1 MASGLVTKGDDVES
15 YDLVLLALRVTVGA
29 IMIMHGINHAW
40 GGGKIPGTAGWF
52 SSLGLRYGVLQAWAS
67 VVTEIGAGILLIL
80 GLLMPLASAAVLS
93 VMLVAGLL
101 YHRQQGFFI
110 FKEGYEYVLLIG
122 VTALMLGTLPAGK
135 YSIDHAY
142 DFRAFGL
149 DLYGWS
155 GFWIT
160 AVVAVVATGGL
171 LAATYRPQDTANKK

>member
-1 MASGLVTKGDDVES
+1 MES
-15 YDLVLLALRVTVGA
+15 FDLVQLVLRVTVGA

-52 SSLGLRYGVLQAWAS
+52 SSLGLKYGVLQAWAS
-67 VVTEIGAGILLIL
+67 VVTEIGAGILLIV
-80 GLLMPLASAAVLS
+80 GFMVPLAAAAVLS

-101 YHRQQGFFI
+101 YHRKQGFFI
-110 FKEGYEYVLLIG
+110 FKEGYEYVLLVG
-122 VTALMLGTLPAGK
+122 VTALVLGSMPAGK

-142 DFRAFGL
+142 DFQAFGL

-160 AVVAVVATGGL
+160 VIVAVVATGGL
-171 LAATYRPQDTANKK
+171 LATTYRPQKTASAK